1 MRWPQDGANLNRSYC
16 HKQLGEFSWSKL
28 NKFGNEIRPSELT
41 SKGTDDERIK
51 IPDGRGC

>member
-51 IPDGRGC
+51 IPDGR